1 MSTPTYGGSPEMVRR
16 GFGSLSGV
24 YSFNTW
30 PSEITVSEGERIYPV
45 GLIEAK
51 AMLPVNTDMHDTL
64 IGLLIA
70 GTTGQVERYIG
81 RDTYPKTRVA
91 QYERPADVL
100 SLPYGPHGAV
110 ASVEGIDIDGNATT
124 LTATTDYTVEG
135 IEFKRVRLKSAG
147 YYMIRVTFASGYGAG
162 ECPEEIRAAIMQEL
176 SLQYKN
182 RQDPNAPA
190 RTVVNNLT
198 IEARNLLLSFVRHI
212 L

>member
-16 GFGSLSGV
+16 GFGSITGV
-24 YSFNTW
+24 YSVNTW
-30 PSEITVSEGERIYPV
+30 PSEITVTEGDRTYPV
-45 GLIEAK
+45 GLGEAK

-91 QYERPADVL
+91 QYERPAEVL
-100 SLPYGPHGAV
+100 NLPYGPHGAV
-110 ASVEGIDIDGNATT
+110 ALVQVVDTEGAVTT
-124 LTATTDYTVEG
+124 FTAGTDYVVEG
-135 IEFKRVRLKSAG
+135 IEFKRIRFKGAG
-147 YYMIRVTFASGYGAG
+147 AYMVRVTYASGYGAG

-198 IEARNLLLSFVRHI
+198 IEARNLLLSFVRHV

>member
-30 PSEITVSEGERIYPV
+30 PSEITVGEGERIYPV
-45 GLIEAK
+45 GLGEAK

-70 GTTGQVERYIG
+70 GTTGQVGRYIG
-81 RDTYPKTRVA
+81 RDTYRKTRVA
-91 QYERPADVL
+91 QYERPATVIN
-100 SLPYGPHGAV
+100 LPYGPHGAV
-110 ASVEGIDIDGNATT
+110 ASVQAIDSDGNATT
-124 LTATTDYTVEG
+124 LTPSVDYIVEG
-135 IEFKRVRLKSAG
+135 IEFKRIRLIGVGA
-147 YYMIRVTFASGYGAG
+147 YMLRVTYASGYGAG

-198 IEARNLLLSFVRHI
+198 IEARNLLLSFVRHV

>member
-30 PSEITVSEGERIYPV
+30 PSEITVGEGKRNYPV
-45 GLIEAK
+45 GLGEAK

-81 RDTYPKTRVA
+81 RDTYPKERVA
-91 QYERPADVL
+91 QYERPATVIN
-100 SLPYGPHGAV
+100 LPYGPHGSV
-110 ASVEGIDIDGNATT
+110 ASVQAIDSDGNITT
-124 LTATTDYTVEG
+124 LTASTQYIVEG
-135 IEFKRVRLKSAG
+135 IEFKRIRLIGVGA
-147 YYMIRVTFASGYGAG
+147 YMLRVTYASGYGAG

-198 IEARNLLLSFVRHI
+198 IEARNLLLSFVRHV

>member
-16 GFGSLSGV
+16 GFGSITGV
-24 YSFNTW
+24 YSVNTW
-30 PSEITVSEGERIYPV
+30 PSEIIVTDGERNYPV
-45 GLIEAK
+45 GLGEAK

-81 RDTYPKTRVA
+81 RDTYPKERVA
-91 QYERPADVL
+91 QYERPATVIN
-100 SLPYGPHGAV
+100 LPYGPHGAV
-110 ASVEGIDIDGNATT
+110 ESVQAIDSDGNITT
-124 LTATTDYTVEG
+124 LTPSVDYIVEG
-135 IEFKRVRLKSAG
+135 IEFKRIRLIGVGA
-147 YYMIRVTFASGYGAG
+147 YMLRVTYASGYGAG

-198 IEARNLLLSFVRHI
+198 IEARNLLLSFVRHV

>member
-1 MSTPTYGGSPEMVRR
+1 MVRR

-30 PSEITVSEGERIYPV
+30 PSEITVGEGERIYPV

-81 RDTYPKTRVA
+81 RDTYAKTRVA

-110 ASVEGIDIDGNATT
+110 SLVQGIDIDGNATT

-135 IEFKRVRLKSAG
+135 IEF
-147 YYMIRVTFASGYGAG
+147 TTASGQLLADIRSRLGGLEAQWIQQAKGKGIDGAKL
-162 ECPEEIRAAIMQEL
+162 AA
-176 SLQYKN
+176 
-182 RQDPNAPA
+182 
-190 RTVVNNLT
+190 
-198 IEARNLLLSFVRHI
+198 EARALIAKHAK
-212 L
+212 